1 MLDYKQLASL
11 EARRKTGE
19 IDRAELADFLWQAHI
34 AQAILNAAS
43 SGPDERAKAMC
54 HWVLLYRF
62 AHSTRNE
69 TERAELESLAAKAG
83 ITRLSFYLHQFAIDF
98 GTTILVS
105 PNPVKKLDS
114 LLNGPPKRGRKKHSS
129 RENIEIA
136 AAVEKLYVPGVVTF
150 AEAYKSVAST
160 LSKSRNITNDAVR
173 IIHGR
178 AMKDSAT
185 ASAVRLVAAG
195 RLVF

>member
-1 MLDYKQLASL
+1 MVDYKQLASL
-11 EARRKTGE
+11 EAGRKTGE

-105 PNPVKKLDS
+105 PDPVTELS
-114 LLNGPPKRGRKKHSS
+114 RILNGTAKPGPKERPFER
-129 RENIEIA
+129 RFEIA
-136 AAVEKLYVPGVVTF
+136 AAVEKLRFESMTLDTASKKV
-150 AEAYKSVAST
+150 AET
-160 LSKSRNITNDAVR
+160 TRNPHIGGEAVRRVYEDAV
-173 IIHGR
+173 
-178 AMKDSAT
+178 KED
-185 ASAVRLVAAG
+185 LVLVQAIAAG
-195 RLVF
+195 TVKF

>member
-1 MLDYKQLASL
+1 MLDHKQLASL
-11 EARRKTGE
+11 EARRETGD

-62 AHSTRNE
+62 AHSIRNE
-69 TERAELESLAAKAG
+69 TERAELESLAAEAG

-105 PNPVKKLDS
+105 PNPEMELSRILKGTAKP
-114 LLNGPPKRGRKKHSS
+114 GPKERPFERR
-129 RENIEIA
+129 IEIA
-136 AAVEKLYVPGVVTF
+136 ADVEKLRFEGM
-150 AEAYKSVAST
+150 T
-160 LSKSRNITNDAVR
+160 L
-173 IIHGR
+173 
-178 AMKDSAT
+178 AT
-185 ASAVRLVAAG
+185 ASNKVAETTRNPHIGGEAVRRIYEDAVKEDLALVQAIAEG
-195 RLVF
+195 TVEF